1 MTRGGAVMIEGAV
14 RLAGILAFAAPL
26 ALSQQLSPTA
36 EAREAI
42 ARVAALLEGKW
53 QGHGT
58 VTLGAHQPAKLACT
72 LTVVRRADG
81 TVLLMDARYSL
92 TAPGRPDEAPEQNE
106 IAVLSFDPSAHEYRF
121 DLFFA
126 DGRHETGSAQ
136 LDGQMLRIVNSV
148 PGVGFRR
155 ITIDLSSLGVYHETG
170 ERSRDGSSWEA
181 YSNLVLKRI
190 LP

>member
-1 MTRGGAVMIEGAV
+1 MKSGTKAMTHAVAC
-14 RLAGILAFAAPL
+14 LAGALALAAPL

-58 VTLGAHQPAKLACT
+58 VT
-72 LTVVRRADG
+72 VVRRADG

-92 TAPGRPDEAPEQNE
+92 TAAGRPDEAPEQNE
-106 IAVLSFDPSAHEYRF
+106 IAVLSFDPPAHEYRF

-136 LDGQMLRIVNSV
+136 LDGQMLRIVNPV

-155 ITIDLSSLGVYHETG
+155 ITIDLSSPGVYHETG
-170 ERSRDGSSWEA
+170 ERSRDGSSWKA
-181 YSNLVLKRI
+181 YLDLVLKRT

>member
-1 MTRGGAVMIEGAV
+1 MTRGEIVMIEGAV
-14 RLAGILAFAAPL
+14 RLAGMLAFAAPL

-58 VTLGAHQPAKLACT
+58 VTLGAHQPSRLACT
-72 LTVVRRADG
+72 LTVLPRADG

-92 TAPGRPDEAPEQNE
+92 TAPDEPGEAPEQNE
-106 IAVLSFDPSAHEYRF
+106 IAVLSFDSPAHEYRF
-121 DLFFA
+121 DVFFA
-126 DGRHETGSAQ
+126 NGRHETGSAQ
-136 LDGQMLRIVNSV
+136 LDGRVLRIVNAV

-155 ITIDLSSLGVYHETG
+155 ITIDLSSPAVYHETG
-170 ERSRDGSSWEA
+170 ERSRDGSSWKA
-181 YSNLVLKRI
+181 YLDLMLKRI

>member
-1 MTRGGAVMIEGAV
+1 MKSGTKAMTHAVAC
-14 RLAGILAFAAPL
+14 LAGALALAAPL

-58 VTLGAHQPAKLACT
+58 VTLGAQQPARLVCS

-92 TAPGRPDEAPEQNE
+92 TAAGRPDEAPEQNE
-106 IAVLSFDPSAHEYRF
+106 IAVLSFDPPAHEYRF

-136 LDGQMLRIVNSV
+136 LDGQMLRIVNPV

-155 ITIDLSSLGVYHETG
+155 ITIDLSSPGVYHETG
-170 ERSRDGSSWEA
+170 ERSRDGSSWKA
-181 YSNLVLKRI
+181 YLDLVLKRT